1 MVGLGIPQT
10 DGKLPPVSELFD
22 NWLKFKPESKLELID
37 GQLIV
42 GNSLVGSRL
51 LLRQLL
57 QGWSAVAAIS
67 FAPIETWLDVLA
79 TAYQVSMPKAETLD
93 VQIEHLEMQ
102 LTDAV
107 FLPEDL
113 QKGSAEKTWSHHR
126 IRQQLTMDLF
136 QLDKKVSGKSL
147 GRDFVMRLGDNG
159 LTPDLLFFK
168 GQGLNQLYEAYLSG
182 PAELVIEVV
191 MPGHEQSDLTLKYS
205 GYQATGVQE
214 YWLIYSETQQVE
226 FYRLIEG
233 QYCRQSLDSDGHY
246 RPTNVPGLAF
256 FPEALW
262 NHDNDAPIPDSSC
275 FVVEQAI
282 EADQQLQAE
291 SGASWGSLLFTPNVQ
306 LEATPIAFEE
316 YISWCPEAKF
326 EFIQGKPLIG
336 STLGTRNVLA
346 MLLMTFGLKSTVKL
360 LPSSAWIQGLRQQL
374 EQNRQDANR
383 KADWWSTAQQAAAS
397 LRHHFSVDKLG
408 VIGDLV
414 MPQPLNYWSDITLV
428 YWEKFE
434 DSWRA
439 YDVLQDIDPDMRVDL
454 LRADE
459 HWLTADKRWQIE
471 HSLSVV

>member
-1 MVGLGIPQT
+1 MASYST
-10 DGKLPPVSELFD
+10 VSERLD
-22 NWLKFKPESKLELID
+22 AWLDFKPESKLELID

-42 GNSLVGSRL
+42 GNSLMGSRL

-57 QGWSAVAAIS
+57 QGWSVGAAIS
-67 FAPIETWLDVLA
+67 LAPIEAWLDALA
-79 TAYQVSMPKAETLD
+79 VAYQVSLPDTKPLAL
-93 VQIEHLEMQ
+93 QIDRLEIQ
-102 LTDAV
+102 FADAA
-107 FLPEDL
+107 FIPEDL
-113 QKGSAEKTWSHHR
+113 HMGSAERTWSHHR
-126 IRQQLTMDLF
+126 VRQQLTLDLF
-136 QLDKKVSGKSL
+136 RLDKTVGGWSL

-159 LTPDLLFFK
+159 VTPDLLFFK

-182 PAELVIEVV
+182 PAELVIEVL
-191 MPGHEQSDLTLKYS
+191 MPGHEQSDIKLKYA
-205 GYQATGVQE
+205 GYQATGVPE
-214 YWLIYSETQQVE
+214 YWLIHPESQQVE
-226 FYRLIEG
+226 FYCLIDG
-233 QYCRQSLDSDGHY
+233 QYCRQYLDDDGYY
-246 RPTNVPGLAF
+246 RPDNVPGLAF
-256 FPEALW
+256 FPAALW
-262 NHDNDAPIPDSSC
+262 HDDEECISC

-282 EADQQLQAE
+282 DSDQQLQAE

-306 LEATPIAFEE
+306 LEAVPIAFEE
-316 YISWCPEAKF
+316 YMSWCPEAKF

-383 KADWWSTAQQAAAS
+383 KAAWWSTAQQTAAS

-428 YWEKFE
+428 YWEEFE

-439 YDVLQDIDPDMRVDL
+439 YDVLRDIDPDMRVDL

-459 HWLTADKRWQIE
+459 LWLTADQRWQIE
-471 HSLSVV
+471 YCLVEV